1 MKKARTKTTIRE
13 ADSVYFLKILLFFLL
28 STIWIKHNGY
38 LVFPLGLA
46 LGLLFTRSDHFV
58 IDRKIEYAIL
68 IIGTLLSASV
78 GGIWLTF

>member
-1 MKKARTKTTIRE
+1 MKKARTKSTPRE
-13 ADSVYFLKILLFFLL
+13 ADSIYFLKILLYFLL

-38 LVFPLGLA
+38 LVFPLGLG
-46 LGLLFTRSDHFV
+46 LGLLFTRSDHFA

>member
-1 MKKARTKTTIRE
+1 MTKATRAKTPRE
-13 ADSVYFLKILLFFLL
+13 GDSAYFLKILLYFVL

-46 LGLLFTRSDHFV
+46 LGLIFSRSDHFA

-68 IIGTLLSASV
+68 IIGTLLSAAV
-78 GGIWLTF
+78 GGIWLQF